1 MAQLTLPRIATTP
14 VPGTTPAP
22 VQTRPVYFSGEGW
35 RDTPVY
41 ARTMLQATHVV
52 CGPAIVEQL
61 DATTVIF
68 PGQEAVVDIYGNL
81 LIHLLRS

>member
-1 MAQLTLPRIATTP
+1 MH
-14 VPGTTPAP
+14 
-22 VQTRPVYFSGEGW
+22 TRPVYFSDEGF

-41 ARTMLQATHVV
+41 AQATLQATHVV
-52 CGPAIVEQL
+52 RGPAIVEQL

-68 PGQEAVVDIYGNL
+68 PGQEAAVDIYGNL

>member
-1 MAQLTLPRIATTP
+1 
-14 VPGTTPAP
+14 
-22 VQTRPVYFSGEGW
+22 
-35 RDTPVY
+35 VY
-41 ARTMLQATHVV
+41 ARATLQATHVV
-52 CGPAIVEQL
+52 PGPAIVEQL

>member
-1 MAQLTLPRIATTP
+1 MQKLTFPRIATAP
-14 VPGTTPAP
+14 VAGTAPDP
-22 VQTRPVYFSGEGW
+22 VQTRPVYFSGEGL

-41 ARTMLQATHVV
+41 ARASLQATHVV
-52 CGPAIVEQL
+52 RGPAIVEQL